1 MAVNSQEG
9 EETYHEVPASKYW
22 YLGDTIGAV
31 PKAFLQYWTIFT
43 VAITSTTLLIAIY
56 TNWWQLLALALV
68 NFIFIKAWF
77 VTYPAL
83 LVGSPILYYY
93 YNYKQKQKRN
103 QKQKEAEN
111 KRIRGILTAGGE
123 LKH

>member
-31 PKAFLQYWTIFT
+31 PKAFLQYWTLLVVIS
-43 VAITSTTLLIAIY
+43 TSLTLLIGVY
-56 TNWWQLLALALV
+56 TNWWQLLAYSLAK
-68 NFIFIKAWF
+68 FIFIQAWI

-83 LVGSPILYYY
+83 LIGLPIVYWWYTR
-93 YNYKQKQKRN
+93 KQKQKRI
-103 QKQKEAEN
+103 QKQKDAEN

-123 LKH
+123 RKQ